1 MTFNVLCLRPK
12 IDFERAGSMPS
23 ESLNV
28 LYRGPADEDVAEF
41 MRKVQA
47 LVIPA
52 VGPKLDGALFEGATI
67 RFVQV
72 TGAGLD
78 RLDSVALKKAGIP
91 VANVPGA
98 SNQAVAEYVVT
109 CASLLLR
116 RFVWANSEIAEGRYV
131 DFRARMLNDNL
142 AGLDGLLVGIVGL
155 GVIGLAVAE
164 AFHKMGCRICL
175 LRSRRH
181 RIRHFAAS
189 VGARSM
195 SLRELLEASDIVTL
209 HVPLLP
215 ETTGLIGV
223 KELTKMKANAILIQ
237 ASRGG
242 VVDENALVDALLSG
256 HLGGAA
262 VDVYSTEPP
271 AADHPLIALRGEA
284 ARRLILTPHIAGV
297 TRQSAERLFHSAWRN
312 VERVL
317 IANEPPLNRVY

>member
-1 MTFNVLCLRPK
+1 
-12 IDFERAGSMPS
+12 MPS
-23 ESLNV
+23 ASLNV
-28 LYRGPADEDVAEF
+28 LYRAPGDADVPKL
-41 MRKVQA
+41 MREVQA
-47 LVIPA
+47 LVLPA
-52 VGPKLDGALFEGATI
+52 VGPKLDGTLFDGATL
-67 RFVQV
+67 RLVQV

-116 RFVWANSEIAEGRYV
+116 RIAWANSEIAEGRYV

-142 AGLDGLLVGIVGL
+142 AGLDGLLVGIVGF

-164 AFHKMGCRICL
+164 AFHKMGCLIAYFDPAPQNP
-175 LRSRRH
+175 
-181 RIRHFAAS
+181 HFAAS

-195 SLRELLEASDIVTL
+195 ALRELLEASDIVTL

>member
-1 MTFNVLCLRPK
+1 MTASVLCLRPK
-12 IDFERAGSMPS
+12 IDFERVGSLPS
-23 ESLNV
+23 TSLNV
-28 LYRGPADEDVAEF
+28 LYRAPADQDVPELI
-41 MRKVQA
+41 RKVQA

-52 VGPKLDGALFEGATI
+52 VGPKLDGSLFDNAAL
-67 RFVQV
+67 RLVQV
-72 TGAGLD
+72 TGAGRD
-78 RLDSVALKKAGIP
+78 RLDSAVRKRAGIP
-91 VANVPGA
+91 VATVPGA

-116 RFVWANSEIAEGRYV
+116 RFAWVNSEIREGHYV

-142 AGLDGLLVGIVGL
+142 SGLDGLLVGIVGF

-164 AFHKMGCRICL
+164 AFHKMGCRIAYYDPAPQNP
-175 LRSRRH
+175 
-181 RIRHFAAS
+181 HFVSS

-195 SLRELLEASDIVTL
+195 PLSELLEASDVVTL

-215 ETTGLIGV
+215 ATTGLIGA
-223 KELTKMKANAILIQ
+223 KELATMKDGAILIQ

-242 VVDENALVDALLSG
+242 VVDENALVDALQSE

-262 VDVYSTEPP
+262 VDVYTAEPP
-271 AADHPLIALRGEA
+271 PTDHPLIALRGEA

-297 TRQSAERLFHSAWRN
+297 TRQSAERLFRSAWRN